1 MTALRAAR
9 LIRRGA
15 TQARGVSILLA
26 AFMLCAS
33 LLAVG
38 VPRAVDR
45 TVADALHSDLAAVGN
60 GRLAL
65 NAFLTSD
72 TVFSPMGESS
82 ITPVWSSIPGG
93 LSEARRRLASLGG
106 IVGPGAYLGQALGQG
121 GAGFP
126 GQGTPT
132 AASNALFRFGLEA
145 APALKADARLVAGR
159 WPKGVRD
166 DGPIEVVMSAASAAS
181 MKWHIGQ
188 TQTLSLPDPR
198 QVTLVGTVAPRD
210 PASAFWSLDP
220 HRAKAGTQP
229 SSDGTFVTYRGTL
242 WVDAASWP
250 RFAQSLTGHQ
260 IEAWLPVDATRI
272 DPGEVT
278 LVAAAVRRFVVQT
291 QPLNVSGTD
300 AALSFR
306 TDLPSELADFTA
318 HSAPSIAMI
327 SLFAIG
333 PAGAFA
339 AVLLLGLR
347 LLARRRS
354 TASLLL
360 RARGGSGGQGRL
372 IALGEVMLWTA
383 PAAVLG
389 AIGAVALTPDVG
401 SAVTAIPTLVLCLLS
416 APIAAALLGGVDDR
430 PDDAGRLAA
439 TLRFAGEGVI
449 VLLAALALML
459 LLTRGP
465 VESGAA
471 ADPVLL
477 AAPLLLGLAVTV
489 VVVRIAPPV
498 SARLARLE
506 GRGNGPVGLVSASA
520 TARGGSGT
528 GGGMS
533 TLFALVVGVG
543 MAVFS
548 LTLVATQ
555 QHGAEQA
562 AVART
567 GSDVA
572 VRATVLTADQV
583 RRIAAIPGVAAHAT
597 IEVFG
602 QQPVGSVP
610 ATIYGVDVADLAAVQ
625 TGLDRPA
632 LAGVDGTSALVAG
645 LDSPPRSLGLAPLAH
660 RTLILRAVDPD
671 IVSDVFTQPQWV
683 LLDRREVSNVE
694 GIPTGMLLRLHP
706 GADPARAAR
715 AAAELAPLATVTT
728 ARDSERAFLGTP
740 LDAAVQAAILAAAAI
755 SALLVLAVFAVSLAA
770 EASERLRRGAILRA
784 LGFDRRQTAV
794 LVFRGIA
801 PTAVAGVVAGTVTGI
816 GLAAAVLRSLDPAG
830 LVGSPVPPALVIDPV
845 ATVLAVLGFS
855 VAAGLAGLVAVV
867 LDGRRPVRVGLQT
880 LGEER

>member
-1 MTALRAAR
+1 MSALRAAR

-15 TQARGVSILLA
+15 AQARVVSALLA
-26 AFMLCAS
+26 VFMLCAT

-45 TVADALHSDLAAVGN
+45 TLTDALHDDLATAGN

-72 TVFSPMGESS
+72 ATFDVTGGEPS
-82 ITPVWSSIPGG
+82 ITPVWSSIPSG
-93 LSEARRRLASLGG
+93 LSEARRRLASLGA
-106 IVGPGAYLGQALGQG
+106 IVGRGAYLGQALGQG

-132 AASNALFRFGLEA
+132 ADSNALFRFGLEA
-145 APALKADARLVAGR
+145 VPALRDDARLVAGR
-159 WPKGVRD
+159 WPRGVRD
-166 DGPIEVVMSAASAAS
+166 DTPIEVVMAAASAAS
-181 MKWHIGQ
+181 MKWRIGQ
-188 TQTLSLPDPR
+188 TQILSLPEPR
-198 QVTLVGTVAPRD
+198 EVTLVGTVAPRD
-210 PASAFWSLDP
+210 PLSAFWALDP
-220 HRAKAGTQP
+220 HRAKAGAQP

-250 RFAQSLTGHQ
+250 KLATSLTGHQ

-272 DPGEVT
+272 RTGDVT
-278 LVAAAVRRFVVQT
+278 SVAATVRRFVVQT
-291 QPLNVSGTD
+291 QPLNVSGTN

-327 SLFAIG
+327 ALFAIG
-333 PAGAFA
+333 PVGAFA

-354 TASLLL
+354 TAALLL
-360 RARGGSGGQGRL
+360 RARGSSGAQGRL
-372 IALGEVMLWTA
+372 IALGEVLLWTA
-383 PAAVLG
+383 PAVVLG
-389 AIGAVALTPDVG
+389 AVGGVALTPDVG
-401 SAVTAIPTLVLCLLS
+401 SPVAAIPTVVLCLLA
-416 APIAAALLGGVDDR
+416 APIAAALLGR
-430 PDDAGRLAA
+430 ADDATEDTGRLAA
-439 TLRFAGEGVI
+439 TLRFAGEGVV
-449 VLLAALALML
+449 VLLAALALAL

-465 VESGAA
+465 VASGAST
-471 ADPVLL
+471 DPVLL
-477 AAPLLLGLAVTV
+477 AAPLLIGLAVTV
-489 VVVRIAPPV
+489 VVVRVAPPV

-506 GRGNGPVGLVSASA
+506 RRGNGPVGLVSASA
-520 TARGGSGT
+520 TARGG
-528 GGGMS
+528 GGIW

-572 VRATVLTADQV
+572 VRATVLTSDQV
-583 RRIAAIPGVAAHAT
+583 RLIAAIPGVTAHAT
-597 IEVFG
+597 VEVFG

-625 TGLDRPA
+625 TGLDRPV
-632 LAGVDGTSALVAG
+632 LAGVGGTAALVAG
-645 LDSPPRSLGLAPLAH
+645 FDSPPHSLSLAPLAR
-660 RTLILRAVDPD
+660 RTLSLRVVDPD
-671 IVSDVFTQPQWV
+671 VVSDVFTQPQWV
-683 LLDRREVSNVE
+683 LLDQREVSNAD
-694 GIPTGMLLRLHP
+694 GIPTGMLLRIRP
-706 GADPARAAR
+706 GADPARVAR
-715 AAAELAPLATVTT
+715 TAAELAPLATVTT
-728 ARDSERAFLGTP
+728 AQDAERGFLGTP

-755 SALLVLAVFAVSLAA
+755 SALMVLAVFALSLAA
-770 EASERLRRGAILRA
+770 DAAERLRRGAILRA
-784 LGFDRRQTAV
+784 LGFDRRQTGA
-794 LVFRGIA
+794 LVFLGIA
-801 PTAVAGVVAGTVTGI
+801 PTAVAGVIAGTVTGI
-816 GLAAAVLRSLDPAG
+816 GLAAAVLRSLDPVG

-845 ATVLAVLGFS
+845 ATTLAALGFL

-867 LDGRRPVRVGLQT
+867 LDGRRPATAGLQT

>member
-1 MTALRAAR
+1 MSALRAAR

-26 AFMLCAS
+26 AFMLCAT

-45 TVADALHSDLAAVGN
+45 TLTDALHGDLAAVGN

-72 TVFSPMGESS
+72 TTYTATGESS
-82 ITPVWSSIPGG
+82 ITPVWSSIPSG
-93 LSEARRRLASLGG
+93 LAEARRRLANVGG
-106 IVGPGAYLGQALGQG
+106 LVGPGAYLGQALGQG

-126 GQGTPT
+126 GQGTAT
-132 AASNALFRFGLEA
+132 AASNALFRFGLEG
-145 APALKADARLVAGR
+145 APALKDDARLVAGR
-159 WPKGVRD
+159 WPRGVRD
-166 DGPIEVVMSAASAAS
+166 DRPIEVVMAAASAAS
-181 MKWHIGQ
+181 MKWRIGQ

-250 RFAQSLTGHQ
+250 KLARSLTGHQ

-272 DPGEVT
+272 DTGEVT
-278 LVAAAVRRFVVQT
+278 PVAAAVRRFVVQT
-291 QPLNVSGTD
+291 QPLNVSGSD

-333 PAGAFA
+333 PTGAFA

-347 LLARRRS
+347 LLVRRRS
-354 TASLLL
+354 TALQLM
-360 RARGGSGGQGRL
+360 RARGGSGGQWRM
-372 IALGEVMLWTA
+372 IAVGEVLLWTA
-383 PAAVLG
+383 PAALLG
-389 AIGAVALTPDVG
+389 AVGAVALTPGVG
-401 SAVTAIPTLVLCLLS
+401 SPVSAVSTLLLCVLA
-416 APIAAALLGGVDDR
+416 APIAAALQGGVDDVA
-430 PDDAGRLAA
+430 DETGRLGVG
-439 TLRFAGEGVI
+439 LRFAGEGVI
-449 VLLAALALML
+449 VLLAALALVL

-477 AAPLLLGLAVTV
+477 AAPLLLGLALTV
-489 VVVRIAPPV
+489 VVVRLAPPV

-506 GRGNGPVGLVSASA
+506 RRGNGPVGLVSAST
-520 TARGGSGT
+520 TARGRGAI
-528 GGGMS
+528 GGGIW

-572 VRATVLTADQV
+572 VRATVLTSDQV
-583 RRIAAIPGVAAHAT
+583 RRIAAIPGVTAHAT

-625 TGLDRPA
+625 TGLDHPA
-632 LAGVDGTSALVAG
+632 LAGVGGASALVAG
-645 LDSPPRSLGLAPLAH
+645 LDSPPRSLSLAPLAH
-660 RTLILRAVDPD
+660 RTLTLRAVDPD
-671 IVSDVFTQPQWV
+671 VVSDVFTQPQWV
-683 LLDRREVSNVE
+683 LLDQREVSNAE
-694 GIPTGMLLRLHP
+694 GIPTGMLLRLQA
-706 GADPARAAR
+706 GADPAQVAR
-715 AAAELAPLATVTT
+715 AAAELAPIATVTT
-728 ARDSERAFLGTP
+728 AQDAERAFLGTP
-740 LDAAVQAAILAAAAI
+740 LDAAVQASILSAAGI

-770 EASERLRRGAILRA
+770 EAAERLRRGAILRA

-794 LVFRGIA
+794 LLFRGIA
-801 PTAVAGVVAGTVTGI
+801 PTAVAGVVAGTVTGV
-816 GLAAAVLRSLDPAG
+816 GLAAAVLRSLDPVG

-845 ATVLAVLGFS
+845 ATGLAALGFL

-867 LDGRRPVRVGLQT
+867 LDGRRPVTAGLQT